1 MSLDLQK
8 AFGCYEEKKPEDPD
22 NDWRNQGAGVT
33 LAEEDDFGDFEAPE
47 STVVSDQISAERFSV
62 PDYPI
67 VSEAAQIQS
76 SREPEQ
82 IVLGEKV
89 PTYTGLDDDWG
100 DFTAQ
105 PLNDANMR
113 SPYEGGTSR
122 LNKGQSNERVGH
134 KSLLMTSSNPHENP
148 LELPRTASLI
158 ELHAE
163 KQSSEGLGSSIRS
176 VPPVGVTFPAN
187 IPPPSTLLSL
197 TATLF
202 QSLPAEI
209 KTLLAAWKTS
219 TGQSTDIDQATLDQV
234 KLQLSF
240 TRAIARIIAGRK
252 LRWKRDIRL
261 SQSMKIGPAQAG
273 KLGGMKLTGID
284 RTESRREDQEA
295 AEVVRIW
302 KQQVGSLRASVASAK
317 AHHSGTDLA
326 IPEITEMMPV
336 RALKGSEGAHT
347 APKCC
352 LLCGLKRE
360 ERVEKVDVNVED
372 SFGEWWTEHWGH
384 YECRKFWE
392 SHEGSL
398 QQR

>member
-8 AFGCYEEKKPEDPD
+8 AFGCYKEEKPEDSVKE
-22 NDWRNQGAGVT
+22 WRNQGAGVKI
-33 LAEEDDFGDFEAPE
+33 ADDDDFGDFEAPE
-47 STVVSDQISAERFSV
+47 STVA
-62 PDYPI
+62 
-67 VSEAAQIQS
+67 
-76 SREPEQ
+76 PEQ
-82 IVLGEKV
+82 IPAERSSVLDHTILSESNQVPSNGEPDKIEPGEKL
-89 PTYTGLDDDWG
+89 PTYTSLDDEWG
-100 DFTAQ
+100 DFTAH
-105 PLNDANMR
+105 PLDDSITR
-113 SPYEGGTSR
+113 SPDEGTSR
-122 LNKGQSNERVGH
+122 LKKSQSSDRVGH
-134 KSLLMTSSNPHENP
+134 ELLSNTSSNSHEKP
-148 LELPRTASLI
+148 SELPRTGSL
-158 ELHAE
+158 LGSHTK
-163 KQSSEGLGSSIRS
+163 KQNSEGPTSSIQS
-176 VPPVGVTFPAN
+176 VPSVGVIPPTN

-197 TATLF
+197 TATLL

-209 KTLLAAWKTS
+209 KTLLTAWKTS
-219 TGQSTDIDQATLDQV
+219 PGQPTDIDQATLDQV

-252 LRWKRDIRL
+252 LRWKRDTLL

-273 KLGGMKLTGID
+273 KSGGMKLTGID

-302 KQQVGSLRASVASAK
+302 KQHVGSLRASVASAK

-326 IPEITEMMPV
+326 IPEITETMPV
-336 RALKGSEGAHT
+336 RAAKGSEGALT

-360 ERVEKVDVNVED
+360 ERIEKVDVNVED

-384 YECRKFWE
+384 YDCRQFWE
-392 SHEGSL
+392 THARSL

>member
-8 AFGCYEEKKPEDPD
+8 AFGCSEEKKPENSD
-22 NDWRNQGAGVT
+22 NEWRNQSPGVR

-47 STVVSDQISAERFSV
+47 STVALHQISAERSSV
-62 PDYPI
+62 LDYPI

-76 SREPEQ
+76 NREPEQ
-82 IVLGEKV
+82 ILLGGKV
-89 PTYTGLDDDWG
+89 PTETGSDDDWG
-100 DFTAQ
+100 DFTGH
-105 PLNDANMR
+105 PLNDASIR
-113 SPYEGGTSR
+113 SPYEGGTSG
-122 LNKGQSNERVGH
+122 LNKGQSNEGVGH
-134 KSLLMTSSNPHENP
+134 VSLSMYSSNPHESP
-148 LELPRTASLI
+148 SELPRTVSLI
-158 ELHAE
+158 NPHAK
-163 KQSSEGLGSSIRS
+163 KQSSEDLGSSIRS
-176 VPPVGVTFPAN
+176 VPSVGLTFPAN

-219 TGQSTDIDQATLDQV
+219 TGQSTDINHATLDQV
-234 KLQLSF
+234 KLQLSY

-326 IPEITEMMPV
+326 IPEISEMMPV